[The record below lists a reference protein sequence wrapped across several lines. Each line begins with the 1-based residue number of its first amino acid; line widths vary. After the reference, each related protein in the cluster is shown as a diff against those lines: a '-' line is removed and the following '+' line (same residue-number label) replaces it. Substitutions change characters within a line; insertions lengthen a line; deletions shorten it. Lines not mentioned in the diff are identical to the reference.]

1 MDCDSDSDPD
11 ADMLDLDS
19 PSCTPLSQRSSLT
32 AASEKVIDFIDRA
45 FDHVYTELDKAQSED
60 VYVEI
65 ERVRSRVGK
74 SQGSKVKI
82 KERISRYHWPGDTAE
97 EAWNFSQSY

>member
-1 MDCDSDSDPD
+1 MNYDFDSDPD

-19 PSCTPLSQRSSLT
+19 PSCTPLSQKSSLT

-65 ERVRSRVGK
+65 ERVRSRVTK
-74 SQGSKVKI
+74 SQRSNLKVK
-82 KERISRYHWPGDTAE
+82 ERRARYHWPGDTPG
-97 EAWNFSQSY
+97 EAWKFSQYH